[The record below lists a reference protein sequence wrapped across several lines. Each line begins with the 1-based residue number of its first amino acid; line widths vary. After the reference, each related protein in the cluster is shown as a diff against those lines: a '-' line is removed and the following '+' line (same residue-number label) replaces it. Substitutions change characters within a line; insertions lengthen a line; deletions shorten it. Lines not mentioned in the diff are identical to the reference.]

1 VTDQAHDSQGNNAK
15 TLHFKLTT
23 REFGRRPFTVFPNES
38 LKSRSAQSLPITL
51 KIGFDT
57 HRQTVES
64 TATIKPSA
72 MIATTAV
79 SRPDAAPVRQA
90 VQTELAAPK
99 AVTAAVDST
108 RPQTAAFQQPRLTR
122 EVFVDAQTREVI
134 FRVIDERSRRV
145 VRQMPDEALLR
156 MRAYNQ
162 ALVNGET
169 PTEAR
174 AMADQI
180 G

>member
-1 VTDQAHDSQGNNAK
+1 
-15 TLHFKLTT
+15 
-23 REFGRRPFTVFPNES
+23 
-38 LKSRSAQSLPITL
+38 
-51 KIGFDT
+51 
-57 HRQTVES
+57 
-64 TATIKPSA
+64 

-99 AVTAAVDST
+99 AVTAAVDSA
-108 RPQTAAFQQPRLTR
+108 RSQTAAFQQPALTR